1 MIYFAEYVIEK
12 GIVISNHMVVM
23 QRGLSAFFLFIM
35 MVFPVHAQEIFGEWF
50 EGEEK
55 PLFASDEMIEM
66 DIRADLHEL
75 LNDRDEEGKRH
86 AGMLKYT
93 THSGDCDSFPVMLE
107 TRGNFRKRPE
117 NCDFPPLMLRM
128 EEDEVEGTLF
138 RGQDRLKLATHCRT
152 NREVFKSLVLKEY
165 LIYRWYNALTPC
177 SYRVRLARIRYFD
190 RQSGE
195 LYAESNGF
203 ILERTRD
210 MAARLGGEPV
220 DFAGIHPMR
229 LSHQHYTLLALFEYL
244 IMNND
249 WAVEVLHN
257 VKLVSRGSGYPLI
270 PVGYDF
276 DWSGLIDAP
285 YREVSNH
292 EMEEG
297 DLKYKGLCGE
307 KEVLWQVINHYLG
320 RKEELYRLV
329 EQCGHLKREDA
340 VRMTERL
347 DEFFALLNNHRQVR
361 RVLGGSC
368 LK

>member
-1 MIYFAEYVIEK
+1 MAVNRRMLFAV
-12 GIVISNHMVVM
+12 
-23 QRGLSAFFLFIM
+23 FLFI
-35 MVFPVHAQEIFGEWF
+35 MVFPVHAQEIFGERF
-50 EGEEK
+50 PGESK
-55 PLFASDEMIEM
+55 PLFASDEMIELNV
-66 DIRADLHEL
+66 RADLQKL
-75 LNDRDEEGKRH
+75 LNDRGEEGERH
-86 AGMLKYT
+86 PGLLEYT
-93 THSGDCDSFPVMLE
+93 TFSGDCDSFPVMLE

-138 RGQDRLKLATHCRT
+138 RGQDRLKLVTHCRT
-152 NREVFKSLVLKEY
+152 HQELFESLVIKEY

-195 LYAESNGF
+195 LYTENNGF

-220 DFAGIHPMR
+220 DFAGIHPLR

-257 VKLVSRGSGYPLI
+257 VKLVSRGPGYPLI

-285 YREVSNH
+285 YREVTSQ
-292 EMEEG
+292 EMEAG
-297 DLKYKGLCGE
+297 DLMYKGLCGE
-307 KEVLWQVINHYLG
+307 KEVLWQVIGHYLD

-329 EQCGHLKREDA
+329 EQCGHISPEDA
-340 VRMTERL
+340 VQMTERL
-347 DEFFALLNNHRQVR
+347 DKFFALLNNRRQVR
-361 RVLGGSC
+361 RVLLHSC
-368 LK
+368 IE